1 MTLGDHTDFEAHFL
15 FNPPSGPGHCHSATI
30 LETSEQ
36 DLLACWYCYPDKETR
51 DASLV
56 ITERRTRDQNW
67 RKARPLMLSPKSSVG
82 NPTLFEDP
90 AGKIWLFYVS
100 LAGHY
105 WDSASTR
112 GASSEDGGRTW
123 KPPHTV
129 WPAPGLMVRHP
140 PLAIAGGS
148 LLLPA
153 YEESPPRT
161 VLLRADP
168 PYQKWHEFYRF
179 EGREL
184 IQPVLLRRGGS
195 KLGLFFRPAG
205 ASRQVWRRFSSNEG
219 RSWSAP
225 VQTPLP
231 NPLSGIAAFFSED
244 RDTVVYNA
252 SARKRDRL
260 SLSHSRDGGVSWS
273 KAAILDGA
281 DMEISYPAFTVGAGG
296 WVHGVYTYNRR
307 MIKYVRFPAA
317 WWEQDSP

>member
-1 MTLGDHTDFEAHFL
+1 M
-15 FNPPSGPGHCHSATI
+15 
-30 LETSEQ
+30 
-36 DLLACWYCYPDKETR
+36 
-51 DASLV
+51 
-56 ITERRTRDQNW
+56 
-67 RKARPLMLSPKSSVG
+67 
-82 NPTLFEDP
+82 
-90 AGKIWLFYVS
+90 
-100 LAGHY
+100 
-105 WDSASTR
+105 
-112 GASSEDGGRTW
+112 
-123 KPPHTV
+123 
-129 WPAPGLMVRHP
+129 
-140 PLAIAGGS
+140 
-148 LLLPA
+148 
-153 YEESPPRT
+153 
-161 VLLRADP
+161 LLRADP

-205 ASRQVWRRFSSNEG
+205 ASRQVWRSFSSNEG